1 MVWGRS
7 NEAAGLVRAPCRH
20 SFLGMGAFHGAWLV
34 IPAAL
39 CAVAASDVQA
49 QQPSKLRQSETVWKG
64 MDNCK
69 RQAWKQHP
77 DYTPDSNAK
86 REEAM
91 KLCLQANSAPPISP
105 LTPRERTGSSQ
116 R

>member
-1 MVWGRS
+1 
-7 NEAAGLVRAPCRH
+7 
-20 SFLGMGAFHGAWLV
+20 MGAFHGAWLV